1 MEIIMWVII
10 LGLSSFA
17 LGYVIGWH
25 NGYKD
30 KDYILAI
37 WKKMYHDVSKEYI
50 EYIKRDQQSWK

>member
-1 MEIIMWVII
+1 MWVII